1 MDTTD
6 FNIWYIYMS
15 PRFKKITMEVELVQ
29 HSKKRKNEKWQMVG
43 MKKEGK
49 YVGKKRGLCVSE

>member
-1 MDTTD
+1 MV
-6 FNIWYIYMS
+6 YIYIS

-43 MKKEGK
+43 MKKKGK